1 MKKNVEFALAARRGI
16 AVVAG
21 TVLAVGAAAAG
32 AGVASAAPVT
42 KTLSYTCAFPLIGNG
57 QVSTDIAVTLP
68 DAAVVGQP
76 IEATDFS
83 AAVSV
88 PEETVNGFDLLGAA
102 TVEGSAT
109 VTAVVTDGAGS
120 AQDVV
125 IQDLPV
131 PSTPIPESGALV
143 VTAAGPVP
151 AVTPDAA
158 GDATI
163 AVAETFTSKLTPKK
177 ADGSET
183 ALGTFDLT
191 CTVDAGQDAVLGTVP
206 VAEAAVAHRS

>member
-1 MKKNVEFALAARRGI
+1 MKKNVDFALAGRRGF

-21 TVLAVGAAAAG
+21 MVLAVGTAAAG
-32 AGVASAAPVT
+32 ASVAAAAPVT
-42 KTLSYTCAFPLIGNG
+42 KTLSYTCQFPLIGDG

-68 DAAVVGQP
+68 DSAAVGQP

-88 PEETVNGFDLLGAA
+88 PEETVNGFDVLGAA
-102 TVEGSAT
+102 TVEGTAT
-109 VTAVVTDGAGS
+109 VTAVVTDGAGA

-125 IQDLPV
+125 LQDLPV
-131 PSTPIPESGALV
+131 PSTPIPESGPLV

-158 GDATI
+158 GDATV

-177 ADGSET
+177 ADGSDT

-191 CTVDAGQDAVLGTVP
+191 CTVDAGQDVVLGTVP
-206 VAEAAVAHRS
+206 VSEAAVAHRS